1 MKSKRSIRR
10 RVARLSKVERPPAGN
25 PDHKSIPPAGFCAYP
40 QPMAPPPEGASAPLT
55 AILQQLA
62 AGQPDAGDDLPA
74 LVYQQL
80 RTLARHRLQSDTSS
94 TLQPTELV
102 HEAWLQLG
110 GGKDQAPA
118 WENRRHFFGAAARA
132 MQQILV
138 GHARRKGALKRGGG
152 RPPLELG
159 SILDLA
165 ADPVPETI
173 LALDEALDA
182 LRTSFPEEAEVVMLR
197 FFAGLSVTETA
208 AALQTSPRQV
218 ERHWQFARAW
228 LFDAITHPS

>member
-1 MKSKRSIRR
+1 MS
-10 RVARLSKVERPPAGN
+10 
-25 PDHKSIPPAGFCAYP
+25 
-40 QPMAPPPEGASAPLT
+40 APPDGSSEPLT
-55 AILQQLA
+55 LVLQQLA
-62 AGQPDAGDDLPA
+62 AGNPDAGEDLMTM
-74 LVYQQL
+74 VYQQL
-80 RTLARHRLQSDTSS
+80 RTLARQRILTDNNS

-110 GGKDQAPA
+110 GGKESSPA

-138 GHARRKGALKRGGG
+138 AHARRNGAVKRGSG
-152 RPPLELG
+152 RPPLEIG

-165 ADPVPETI
+165 AEPVPEII
-173 LALDEALDA
+173 LALDEAIDT
-182 LRTSFPEEAEVVMLR
+182 LRTAFPEEAEVVLFR
-197 FFAGLSVTETA
+197 FFAGLSVQETA

-228 LFDAITHPS
+228 LFDALSS

>member
-1 MKSKRSIRR
+1 MGKS
-10 RVARLSKVERPPAGN
+10 RPPFANFPEKSLRPGFPLN
-25 PDHKSIPPAGFCAYP
+25 PERNQEFPPVHFSAYTSAMYGP
-40 QPMAPPPEGASAPLT
+40 PDGPPEPLT
-55 AILQQLA
+55 ALLQQLA
-62 AGQPDAGDDLPA
+62 AGQPAAGDDLLA
-74 LVYQQL
+74 LVYGQL
-80 RTLARHRLQSDTSS
+80 RTLARHRLNGEADA

-102 HEAWLQLG
+102 HEAWLRLG
-110 GGKDQAPA
+110 GGQDQSPA

>member
-1 MKSKRSIRR
+1 MSS
-10 RVARLSKVERPPAGN
+10 
-25 PDHKSIPPAGFCAYP
+25 
-40 QPMAPPPEGASAPLT
+40 PPEGSSEPLT
-55 AILQQLA
+55 VILQQLA
-62 AGQPDAGDDLPA
+62 AGQPDAGDDLLA

-80 RTLARHRLQSDTSS
+80 RTLARHRLQSDASS

-110 GGKDQAPA
+110 GGRDGSPA

-138 GHARRKGALKRGGG
+138 GHARRKGAAKRGSA
-152 RPPLELG
+152 RPALELG

-173 LALDEALDA
+173 LALDEALA
-182 LRTSFPEEAEVVMLR
+182 SLRTTFPDEAEVVMLR
-197 FFAGLSVTETA
+197 FYAGLSVAETS

-228 LFDAITHPS
+228 LYDAITRES

>member
-1 MKSKRSIRR
+1 MS
-10 RVARLSKVERPPAGN
+10 
-25 PDHKSIPPAGFCAYP
+25 
-40 QPMAPPPEGASAPLT
+40 PPPDGPPEPLT
-55 AILQQLA
+55 LLLQQLA
-62 AGQPDAGDDLPA
+62 AGEPEAGDGLLA
-74 LVYQQL
+74 LVYNQL
-80 RTLARHRLQSDTSS
+80 RTLARHRLLADPAS

-110 GGKDQAPA
+110 GGRADAPA

-138 GHARRKGALKRGGG
+138 GHARQKGAAKRGSG
-152 RPPLELG
+152 RPALELG

-173 LALDEALDA
+173 LALDEALEN
-182 LRTSFPEEAEVVMLR
+182 LRATFPDEAEVVMLR
-197 FFAGLSVTETA
+197 FFAGLSVAETA
-208 AALQTSPRQV
+208 AALQLSQRQV

-228 LFDAITHPS
+228 LYDAISQS

>member
-1 MKSKRSIRR
+1 MSS
-10 RVARLSKVERPPAGN
+10 
-25 PDHKSIPPAGFCAYP
+25 
-40 QPMAPPPEGASAPLT
+40 PPEDPAEPLT
-55 AILQQLA
+55 ALLQQLA
-62 AGQPDAGDDLPA
+62 AGEPAAGDDLLA
-74 LVYQQL
+74 LVYNQL
-80 RTLARHRLQSDTSS
+80 RSLARHRLQSDTHS

-110 GGKDQAPA
+110 GGRDGSPA

-138 GHARRKGALKRGGG
+138 GHARRKGTAKRGSA

-173 LALDEALDA
+173 LDLDEALGN
-182 LRTSFPEEAEVVMLR
+182 LRTTFPDEAEVVMLR
-197 FFAGLSVTETA
+197 FFAGLSVAETA
-208 AALQTSPRQV
+208 AALKTSPRQI

-228 LFDAITHPS
+228 LYDAITRQS